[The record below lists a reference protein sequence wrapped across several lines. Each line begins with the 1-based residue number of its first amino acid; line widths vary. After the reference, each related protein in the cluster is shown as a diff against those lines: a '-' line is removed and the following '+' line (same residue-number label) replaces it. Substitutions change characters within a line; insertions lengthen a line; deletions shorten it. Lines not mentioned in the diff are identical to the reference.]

1 MLASNFNKV
10 GELNMDLSKESSQSS
25 NEDIKLIK
33 LIVKQDNTV
42 MSNGK
47 VYDDDELLT
56 MLRLA
61 MKEAQ
66 QYAIILTA
74 KDDVTYQRY
83 LSLMSFLKTNKIDN
97 ISLGI
102 KDEVKK

>member
-1 MLASNFNKV
+1 
-10 GELNMDLSKESSQSS
+10 
-25 NEDIKLIK
+25 
-33 LIVKQDNTV
+33 
-42 MSNGK
+42 
-47 VYDDDELLT
+47 

>member
-1 MLASNFNKV
+1 MTRISLTPIIDVVLYLLIFFMLASNFNKI
-10 GELNMDLSKESSQSS
+10 GELKMDLSKESSQSS
-25 NEDIKLIK
+25 NEDIKIIK

-47 VYDDDELLT
+47 RYDDDELLT

-66 QYAIILTA
+66 QI
-74 KDDVTYQRY
+74 
-83 LSLMSFLKTNKIDN
+83 FDN
-97 ISLGI
+97 I
-102 KDEVKK
+102 DR

>member
-1 MLASNFNKV
+1 MLATNFNKV

-33 LIVKQDNTV
+33 LVVKQDNSV

-47 VYDDDELLT
+47 IYDDDELLT

-61 MKEAQ
+61 VKEAQ

-83 LSLMSFLKTNKIDN
+83 LSLMSFLKKNKIDN

-102 KDEVKK
+102 KDAVKK

>member
-1 MLASNFNKV
+1 
-10 GELNMDLSKESSQSS
+10 MDLSKESSQAS

-33 LIVKQDNTV
+33 LTVKQDNSV

-47 VYDDDELLT
+47 IYDDDELLT

-61 MKEAQ
+61 IKETK

>member
-33 LIVKQDNTV
+33 LTVKQDNTV

-47 VYDDDELLT
+47 IYDDDELLT

>member
-1 MLASNFNKV
+1 
-10 GELNMDLSKESSQSS
+10 
-25 NEDIKLIK
+25 
-33 LIVKQDNTV
+33 

-61 MKEAQ
+61 MKKAQ

-83 LSLMSFLKTNKIDN
+83 LSLMSF
-97 ISLGI
+97 
-102 KDEVKK
+102 

>member
-1 MLASNFNKV
+1 MKTL
-10 GELNMDLSKESSQSS
+10 
-25 NEDIKLIK
+25 KLIK

-83 LSLMSFLKTNKIDN
+83 LSLMSFLKKNKIDN

>member
-1 MLASNFNKV
+1 
-10 GELNMDLSKESSQSS
+10 MDLSKESSQSS

-33 LIVKQDNTV
+33 LIVKQDNSV

-47 VYDDDELLT
+47 RYDDDELLT

-66 QYAIILTA
+66 QIC
-74 KDDVTYQRY
+74 
-83 LSLMSFLKTNKIDN
+83 DN
-97 ISLGI
+97 I
-102 KDEVKK
+102 DR

>member
-1 MLASNFNKV
+1 
-10 GELNMDLSKESSQSS
+10 
-25 NEDIKLIK
+25 
-33 LIVKQDNTV
+33 

-102 KDEVKK
+102 KDEVKE

>member
-1 MLASNFNKV
+1 
-10 GELNMDLSKESSQSS
+10 MDLSKESSQSS

-47 VYDDDELLT
+47 VYGDDELLT

-83 LSLMSFLKTNKIDN
+83 LSLMSFLKTNKSDN

-102 KDEVKK
+102 KNEVKK

>member
-1 MLASNFNKV
+1 MTKISLTPIIDVVFILLIFFMLASNFNKV

-47 VYDDDELLT
+47 IYDDDELLT

-61 MKEAQ
+61 IKE
-66 QYAIILTA
+66 
-74 KDDVTYQRY
+74 
-83 LSLMSFLKTNKIDN
+83 TN
-97 ISLGI
+97 GMR
-102 KDEVKK
+102 